1 MAAAAWIRRSF
12 AAGRSG
18 ILVIYTVR
26 QRRLSCQTLCWKSGW
41 YCLLLNFQ
49 NSKTLAEQFSFSQP
63 ASAQALKQ
71 QLESGIREAR
81 KLFATEN
88 QSVQLRQANF
98 DVLAK
103 GVCRIWILQDA
114 QAWTSAEIAMTR
126 LGERL
131 QSYRSEIDINQ
142 RRIFGLPLPPKFFKE
157 RRSSPLLLRVT
168 ELQGNKY
175 VGIAVLF
182 KTSGKDIRVGD
193 YAVIER
199 WVEKFQGKLEVTL

>member
-1 MAAAAWIRRSF
+1 
-12 AAGRSG
+12 
-18 ILVIYTVR
+18 
-26 QRRLSCQTLCWKSGW
+26 
-41 YCLLLNFQ
+41 
-49 NSKTLAEQFSFSQP
+49 
-63 ASAQALKQ
+63 
-71 QLESGIREAR
+71 
-81 KLFATEN
+81 
-88 QSVQLRQANF
+88 
-98 DVLAK
+98 
-103 GVCRIWILQDA
+103 
-114 QAWTSAEIAMTR
+114 MTR

-168 ELQGNKY
+168 ELQGNRY

-199 WVEKFQGKLEVTL
+199 WVDKFQGKLEVTL